1 MKKILFLVL
10 LFSSQL
16 YAQSSFEYRIDSI
29 VSNAIAQ
36 RAFPGAQ
43 IYIQKK
49 GEVLLHKAYGYHTY
63 DSIHQTTLEDVF
75 DLASVTKTMA
85 ATLALMKLYEE
96 GKLDV
101 DRPFSEYWPDWQ
113 KKKDKKN
120 ISFRAVL
127 AHQAGLIPYIV
138 FLNKITKSKGKL
150 KKRWVSKTQNNPYN
164 KEAFEN
170 LYIREDIEKIID
182 RKARKSKLGE
192 LKYRYSGLTFL
203 LYPRMVGRLSNTNFE
218 DYLNQNFYR
227 PLELKKIGFNPTSWI
242 DPSHIVPTEY
252 DSLFRK
258 TLTKGWVHDE
268 NAAILG
274 GVSGNAGL
282 FSNTNS
288 LVPLL
293 EMLLNKG
300 IYKGKQYLKDTTVEE
315 FTRVQ
320 FPENDNR
327 RGLGFD
333 KPLIGNDTLSF
344 EDSYPAPLASKNSY
358 GHSGFTGTFYWVD
371 PDQDLIYIF
380 LSNRVYPSRSQ
391 QGIYDLAVRKA
402 ILFEALKFNNEN
414 AYSSH

>member
-1 MKKILFLVL
+1 MKKILFLIL

-16 YAQSSFEYRIDSI
+16 FAQSSFEHRIDSI
-29 VSNAIAQ
+29 VANAIAQ

-49 GEVLLHKAYGYHTY
+49 GEVLLHKAYGHHTY
-63 DSIHQTTLEDVF
+63 DSIQQTTLEDVF

-85 ATLALMKLYEE
+85 ATLALMKLYEN

-101 DRPFSEYWPDWQ
+101 DRPFSAYWPDWE

-120 ISFRAVL
+120 LSFRAVL

-138 FLNKITKSKGKL
+138 FLNKITKSKGEI
-150 KKRWVSKTQNNPYN
+150 KKRWVSKTQNNPFN

-170 LYIREDIEKIID
+170 LYIRENIEKVID

-203 LYPRMVGRLSNTNFE
+203 LYPRMVAQLSNTSFE

-227 PLELKKIGFNPTSWI
+227 PLELKKIGYRPTTWI
-242 DPSHIVPTEY
+242 DHSHIVPTEY

-282 FSNTNS
+282 FANTNS

-293 EMLLNKG
+293 EMLLGKG
-300 IYKGKQYLKDTTVEE
+300 VYKGKQYLKNTTIEE

-320 FPENDNR
+320 FPENNNR

-402 ILFEALKFNNEN
+402 ILFEALKFNNKD
-414 AYSSH
+414 AYSGR

>member
-1 MKKILFLVL
+1 MKKILFLIL

-16 YAQSSFEYRIDSI
+16 FAQSSFGHRIDSI
-29 VSNAIAQ
+29 VANAIAQ
-36 RAFPGAQ
+36 KAFPGAQ

-49 GEVLLHKAYGYHTY
+49 GKVLLHKAYGYHTY
-63 DSIHQTTLEDVF
+63 DSIQQTTLEDVF

-96 GKLDV
+96 GMLDV
-101 DRPFSEYWPDWQ
+101 DRPFSAYWPDWQ
-113 KKKDKKN
+113 KRKDKKN
-120 ISFRAVL
+120 LSFRAVL
-127 AHQAGLIPYIV
+127 SHQAGLVPYMV
-138 FLNKITKSKGKL
+138 FLNKITKSNGVL
-150 KKRWVSKTQNNPYN
+150 KKRWVSKTQNNPFN

-170 LYIREDIEKIID
+170 LYIREDIEKVID
-182 RKARKSKLGE
+182 RKVRKSKLGE
-192 LKYRYSGLTFL
+192 FNYRYSGLTFL
-203 LYPRMVGRLSNTNFE
+203 LYPRMVAQLSNTSFE

-227 PLELKKIGFNPTSWI
+227 PLELKKIGYRPTTWI
-242 DPSHIVPTEY
+242 DHSHIVPTEY

-282 FSNTNS
+282 FANTNS

-293 EMLLNKG
+293 EMLLGKG
-300 IYKGKQYLKDTTVEE
+300 VYKGKQYLKDTTIEE

>member
-1 MKKILFLVL
+1 MKKWLLLLLLPWGTLF
-10 LFSSQL
+10 
-16 YAQSSFEYRIDSI
+16 AQSSFELRIDSI
-29 VSNAIAQ
+29 VNQAIEQ
-36 RAFPGAQ
+36 KAFPGAQ
-43 IYIQKK
+43 VYVQKK

-63 DSIHQTTLEDVF
+63 DSIQQTTLEDVF

-85 ATLALMKLYEE
+85 ATLALMKLFED

-101 DRPFSEYWPDWQ
+101 DKPFSAYWPDWQ
-113 KKKDKKN
+113 KKKNKKN
-120 ISFRAVL
+120 LSFRAVL

-138 FLNKITKSKGKL
+138 FLNKITSSKGKI
-150 KKRWVSKTQNNPYN
+150 KKRWVSNTPKSPYN

-170 LYIREDIEKIID
+170 LYVREDIEKVID

-192 LKYRYSGLTFL
+192 QKYRYSGLTFL
-203 LYPRMVGRLSNTNFE
+203 LYPRMVAQLTNTPFE

-227 PLELKKIGFNPTSWI
+227 PLDLKKIGFKPTSWI
-242 DPSHIVPTEY
+242 HPSHIVPTEY

-258 TLTKGWVHDE
+258 TLTIGWVHDE

-282 FSNTNS
+282 FANTES
-288 LVPLL
+288 LAPLL
-293 EMLLNKG
+293 ETLLNKG
-300 IYKGKQYLKDTTVEE
+300 EYNGKRFLKDTTVEE

-344 EDSYPAPLASKNSY
+344 KDSYPAPLASKNSY
-358 GHSGFTGTFYWVD
+358 GHSGFTGTFFWVD
-371 PDQDLIYIF
+371 PDQELIYIF
-380 LSNRVYPSRSQ
+380 LSNRVYPSRTQ
-391 QGIYDLAVRKA
+391 RGIYDLAVRKT
-402 ILFEALKFNNEN
+402 ILFEALKFNSNDT
-414 AYSSH
+414 YSSH